1 MRRLSAAFAAIMLG
15 VFVATPLAW
24 AADNITQLQKID
36 HVVGRGTVVND
47 GDVVEVNYTG
57 WLYDA
62 DAKDHHGAE
71 FDSSEQNGEP
81 ISFTLGAGEVIAG
94 WDQGIRGMHV
104 GGKRTLVI
112 PARLAYGSRGEGD
125 AVPPNATLV
134 FDVELVGMR

>member
-1 MRRLSAAFAAIMLG
+1 MCRLSIAFATVLLG
-15 VFVATPLAW
+15 ALVATPLAW
-24 AADNITQLQKID
+24 AADKIVQLQKTDI
-36 HVVGRGTVVND
+36 VVGHGSVAND

-62 DAKDHHGAE
+62 DAKDHHGTE

-112 PARLAYGSRGEGD
+112 PARLAYGSRGAGD
-125 AVPPNATLV
+125 AVPPDATLV
-134 FDVELVGMR
+134 FDVELVGVR